1 MDEEHAQ
8 VVDAI
13 RHLIEANDRAR
24 VQLDETTALLRS
36 GIDHL
41 EAGGG
46 IVQALHA
53 LPIAERRKATQDAI
67 HDVVQ
72 ARHQL
77 RLRAISTCTR
87 HGIAPAQIAEI
98 WGVSRQRVVQCLAE
112 VRAQDAATSA

>member
-41 EAGGG
+41 EAG
-46 IVQALHA
+46 VARPAH
-53 LPIAERRKATQDAI
+53 RRATQSDAG
-67 HDVVQ
+67 
-72 ARHQL
+72 RN
-77 RLRAISTCTR
+77 T
-87 HGIAPAQIAEI
+87 
-98 WGVSRQRVVQCLAE
+98 
-112 VRAQDAATSA
+112 